1 MPLDPAEQKRMAR
14 KGGRAPK
21 HVIKFT
27 ISDLVDATGRSHE
40 SIRKDRM
47 RGKLDT
53 KDLLSLSRYVVKHGD
68 PSKQSS

>member
-21 HVIKFT
+21 FVIKFR
-27 ISDLVDATGRSHE
+27 ICDLIDATGRSHE

-47 RGKLDT
+47 QGKLDT
-53 KDLLSLSRYVVKHGD
+53 KDLISLSKYVVEHHKAL
-68 PSKQSS
+68 

>member
-1 MPLDPAEQKRMAR
+1 MDPEAVKRMAR

-21 HVIKFT
+21 HVMKFT
-27 ISDLVDATGRSHE
+27 IADLVDATGRSHE

-53 KDLLSLSRYVVKHGD
+53 KDLASLSRYVCRYSA
-68 PSKQSS
+68 PTE